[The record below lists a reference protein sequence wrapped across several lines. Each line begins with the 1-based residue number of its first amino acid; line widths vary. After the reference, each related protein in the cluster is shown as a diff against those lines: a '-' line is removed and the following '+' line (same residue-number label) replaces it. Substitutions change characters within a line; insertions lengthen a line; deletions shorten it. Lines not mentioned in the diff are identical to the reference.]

1 MFSRVKRLR
10 KTAVLRLA
18 LWYSAVLIL
27 SSIALFALTYILLLS
42 SLKREDRGFIRVELA
57 EMAASY
63 NEGGLQA
70 VARQNESDKA
80 VAGDE
85 PYFIRIAGADNR
97 TLYISLPKAWS
108 GFDVELLARAPPLPG
123 GWLRVP
129 GKSGRDVLETLS
141 TTVNGGGLLQVG
153 KSTGERNEAL
163 RHALFLFT
171 EVMGPLVFVGFVG
184 GLFLAGRILRPV
196 RHLIRAVRLIVDTGR
211 MDARVPVRRTGDEL
225 DELVQLFNRMLE
237 KIESLISGMREA
249 LDNAAHDLRT
259 PLTRLRGTAEAAL
272 RSGPDPQA
280 ARDALAECL
289 EESEEILTM
298 LKTLMDISEAET
310 GVMKLSRERVDL
322 AALLEDATE
331 LYRMVAEEKSVGL
344 SLSLAPKLTAE
355 GDRGRLRQVFA
366 NILDNAVKYTPSGG
380 RVSIEASERD
390 GGVVVSVSD
399 TGPGIPPE
407 ELPHIWERLY
417 RGDKSRSQPGLGLG
431 LSLVRAVLKAHGGS
445 VEAVSEPGAGS
456 RFTVFLPAPS
466 NLSNL

>member
-1 MFSRVKRLR
+1 
-10 KTAVLRLA
+10 
-18 LWYSAVLIL
+18 
-27 SSIALFALTYILLLS
+27 
-42 SLKREDRGFIRVELA
+42 
-57 EMAASY
+57 
-63 NEGGLQA
+63 
-70 VARQNESDKA
+70 
-80 VAGDE
+80 
-85 PYFIRIAGADNR
+85 
-97 TLYISLPKAWS
+97 
-108 GFDVELLARAPPLPG
+108 
-123 GWLRVP
+123 
-129 GKSGRDVLETLS
+129 
-141 TTVNGGGLLQVG
+141 
-153 KSTGERNEAL
+153 
-163 RHALFLFT
+163 
-171 EVMGPLVFVGFVG
+171 
-184 GLFLAGRILRPV
+184 
-196 RHLIRAVRLIVDTGR
+196 
-211 MDARVPVRRTGDEL
+211 
-225 DELVQLFNRMLE
+225 
-237 KIESLISGMREA
+237 
-249 LDNAAHDLRT
+249 
-259 PLTRLRGTAEAAL
+259 
-272 RSGPDPQA
+272 
-280 ARDALAECL
+280 
-289 EESEEILTM
+289 M